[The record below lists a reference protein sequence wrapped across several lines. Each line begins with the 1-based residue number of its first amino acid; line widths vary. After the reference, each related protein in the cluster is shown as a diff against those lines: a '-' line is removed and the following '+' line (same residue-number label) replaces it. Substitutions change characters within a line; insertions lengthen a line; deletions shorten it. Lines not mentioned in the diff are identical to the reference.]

1 MDKERRLV
9 HRVGCRSGCL
19 RRNLEA
25 EEMPVIHGAK
35 KVGYQLHKE
44 RTLGLAS
51 MRREK
56 QLEGNVIGGVLGKL

>member
-1 MDKERRLV
+1 
-9 HRVGCRSGCL
+9 
-19 RRNLEA
+19 
-25 EEMPVIHGAK
+25 MPVIHGAK